1 MSLHPHGDGTP
12 GTVLHRA
19 ARRGMAAVI
28 IAVLALAAGVIGA
41 SAAPAPDLETVRKQ
55 VEALQEQAEEAT
67 EKYNATREKL
77 KSVSVLLQ
85 ASTAR
90 VKQQQKRVDEARA
103 ALGRLAAET
112 YKAGDLQALS
122 IFLDDDPQ
130 TMLAAT
136 GLRSTLSDRQAEAVA
151 ALVAAQKH
159 LADDQAELA
168 AQRKQLTTET
178 AALATLKK
186 QVEAKLSQSRQLL
199 SRLDGT
205 QRAAIT
211 RVSRTLDRDAL
222 EKLGI
227 AVPANGMLDCKDV
240 GVAAPNARAQTA
252 IDHACA
258 QLGKPYRWGGDGPG
272 SFDCSGLTLAA
283 WAKAGVSLP
292 HNAAMQARRGT
303 RVSASSLLPGDLL
316 FFNGYNHMGMYLGK
330 GLMIHAPHTGDVIRV
345 APARLGQLIS
355 AVRV

>member
-1 MSLHPHGDGTP
+1 
-12 GTVLHRA
+12 
-19 ARRGMAAVI
+19 VI
-28 IAVLALAAGVIGA
+28 IALLALAAGIVGA
-41 SAAPAPDLETVRKQ
+41 SAAPAPDLDTVRKQ
-55 VEALQEQAEEAT
+55 VETLQEQAEEAT

-77 KSVSVLLQ
+77 KSVTVLLQ

-90 VKQQQKRVDEARA
+90 VQQQQKRVDEARA

-136 GLRSTLSDRQAEAVA
+136 GLRATLSDRQAEAVA
-151 ALVAAQKH
+151 ALVAAQKQ

-186 QVEAKLSQSRQLL
+186 QVEAKLSQARQLL

-227 AVPANGMLDCKDV
+227 TVPANGMLDCKDV

-252 IDHACA
+252 IDYACA

-272 SFDCSGLTLAA
+272 SFDCSGLTMAA

-292 HNAAMQARRGT
+292 HNAAMQARRGAK
-303 RVSASSLLPGDLL
+303 VSAESLKPGDLL